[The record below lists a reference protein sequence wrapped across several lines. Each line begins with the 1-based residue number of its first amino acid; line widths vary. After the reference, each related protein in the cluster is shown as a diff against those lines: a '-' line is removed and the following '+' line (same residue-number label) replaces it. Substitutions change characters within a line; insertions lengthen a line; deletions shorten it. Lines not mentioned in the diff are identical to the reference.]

1 MLPYHVIII
10 TCCIKK
16 MAVGKILFTIIL
28 VKSGLSNLQNSAL
41 IFLECQKGL
50 IVNNEIWFAARL
62 FRWIS
67 LILQVC
73 SSRSEKISDERHG
86 SYSSVRKKCN
96 IPCIRC
102 RGRPDFGLQTC
113 CFKWHR
119 KDLTDYIKSNY
130 MLFNVKIIRNDQW
143 SQSSI
148 INMSMH
154 PPF

>member
-10 TCCIKK
+10 TCWIQK

-73 SSRSEKISDERHG
+73 SSRSEKNSDGQPGR
-86 SYSSVRKKCN
+86 YSSVREKKNPICHVYGAQIAHILGYRLAASN
-96 IPCIRC
+96 DIEKIWQIT
-102 RGRPDFGLQTC
+102 LSQTTC
-113 CFKWHR
+113 C
-119 KDLTDYIKSNY
+119 
-130 MLFNVKIIRNDQW
+130 
-143 SQSSI
+143 
-148 INMSMH
+148 SM
-154 PPF
+154 